1 MNYLS
6 NLYTVFVLFEI
17 AGEVAVVEKSFDIK
31 GMAGPKMM
39 SVTMQVI
46 GHKIPGYMCVSSMVG
61 IN

>member
-1 MNYLS
+1 M
-6 NLYTVFVLFEI
+6 
-17 AGEVAVVEKSFDIK
+17 EKSFDIE

-46 GHKIPGYMCVSSMVG
+46 GHKIPCYHATCVSFMVG